1 MANTIRLYE
10 NSPIDDWLTM
20 SNGATEVF
28 ISVLGLSGSRIA
40 KTDDEKMLIVWIL
53 EHDQSAIGIGAAGF
67 DLSELPWNKR
77 RFNLQKKF
85 MLEVL
90 EGIENKLSWEVL
102 EYIPNEKLLKIAALY
117 FRKMLQQV
125 NESIID
131 EKAMI
136 EWIADSKK
144 EEPMKNGFPLCKR
157 HKIFLTVFGC
167 HICNNYK

>member
-28 ISVLGLSGSRIA
+28 ISVIGLSGSRIA
-40 KTDDEKMLIVWIL
+40 KTDDEKILIVWIL
-53 EHDQSAIGIGAAGF
+53 EHDQSAIGIGAVDF

-77 RFNLQKKF
+77 RFNLQKQF
-85 MLEVL
+85 MLKVL
-90 EGIENKLSWEVL
+90 EGIENKLDWEALNYVS
-102 EYIPNEKLLKIAALY
+102 NEKFLETPVLY

-131 EKAMI
+131 EKAI
-136 EWIADSKK
+136 KEWIADSKK
-144 EEPMKNGFPLCKR
+144 EEPMKNGFPLCKK
-157 HKIFLTVFGC
+157 HKIFLTLFGC
-167 HICNNYK
+167 HICNHCK